1 MHKLNLFI
9 LEVERQKSS
18 VIVTVFKKSVLYSEF
33 TGLI

>member
-18 VIVTVFKKSVLYSEF
+18 VIVTVFKKVFCTQNSL
-33 TGLI
+33 G